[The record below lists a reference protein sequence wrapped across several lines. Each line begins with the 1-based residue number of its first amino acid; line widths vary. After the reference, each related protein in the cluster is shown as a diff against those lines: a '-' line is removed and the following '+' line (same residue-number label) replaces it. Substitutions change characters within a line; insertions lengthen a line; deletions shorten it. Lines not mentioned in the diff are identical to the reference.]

1 MEKADSAVLNGTE
14 FLRNQIH
21 QLQLNDCSQVL
32 AQTFRFVF
40 DIPEHEA
47 LQQFAAEFSK
57 PQSDR
62 DRGEFKKPC
71 GMRTIRSIVD
81 NEFDLASIVATR
93 HVGVASH
100 CDSDSYLNAQN
111 GLQVREMR
119 ELYGDHFDS
128 TGTCVRRNM
137 PESADL
143 FDAGSRASYGSL
155 SPTTFRVEESDA
167 DRKVETLFLTA
178 LELVRAY
185 KRPPFDINT
194 ISNEMKRLDPI
205 YDVHS
210 TSYGRFLEL
219 CKHMSAKGYLYLT
232 RIGGIPMV
240 KAYGS
245 GTKDRSKNG
254 HLPTMPPSRHLWVG
268 SVGPTVSKDQ
278 LYSIFSA
285 FGRIESVSM
294 HSNMGYAFIDCFAI
308 EDAMAAKENLQGA
321 QVGEKRITI
330 NFAKG
335 EPSRCICVSN
345 LLDVSEEQLYNEFS
359 AFGPL
364 EALVCVP
371 ESKCAFL
378 EFLRKEDSISAF
390 YSMQD
395 KVLGHRRI
403 QLDFHKTRDDMK
415 PELRWGR
422 LARSAPSDMHFL
434 RPAYERSVVRPASVP
449 DVTAL
454 MQRRHSCQREKDASF
469 YCAIDEHSLCCLITS
484 ILQEKKEVRLGEL
497 GKFLSQRTSGF
508 SFQQQQG
515 GLKGFV
521 CRHAELFCMSRDV
534 LDNPKIWLNPLAAP
548 EALQPF
554 MPIPS
559 VGAEDWCNPYPN
571 QHPDMFQP
579 QSPSADGLLENAVS
593 FVERGNFLPSRWS
606 GISLLPDTF

>member
-245 GTKDRSKNG
+245 GTKDRSKNA
-254 HLPTMPPSRHLWVG
+254 HLPSMPPSRHLWVG

-278 LYSIFSA
+278 LYSMFSS

-294 HSNMGYAFIDCFAI
+294 HSNMGYAFIDFVAI

-321 QVGEKRITI
+321 QVWEKRITI

-345 LLDVSEEQLYNEFS
+345 LLDVSEEQLYHEFS

-364 EALVCVP
+364 EALVCVS
-371 ESKCAFL
+371 ESNCAFV

-403 QLDFHKTRDDMK
+403 QLDFHKSRDEVK
-415 PELRWGR
+415 PELRSGR
-422 LARSAPSDMHFL
+422 LARSAPADLQLF
-434 RPAYERSVVRPASVP
+434 RAACERSAARPASVS
-449 DVTAL
+449 DVSAL
-454 MQRRHSCQREKDASF
+454 QPRHSWQRDKDAAL
-469 YCAIDEHSLCCLITS
+469 YCAIDERSLCALITS
-484 ILQEKKEVRLGEL
+484 ILEEKTQVRLGEL

-515 GLKGFV
+515 GLKGFI
-521 CRHAELFCMSRDV
+521 CRHPELFCMSRDV
-534 LDNPKIWLNPLAAP
+534 VDNPKIWLKPLAAP
-548 EALQPF
+548 KAVQPF
-554 MPIPS
+554 VPIPA
-559 VGAEDWCNPYPN
+559 VRADDRCNQYP
-571 QHPDMFQP
+571 DVFQT
-579 QSPSADGLLENAVS
+579 QSPSFEDLLGNAFRS
-593 FVERGNFLPSRWS
+593 GEPGRFRPYRWS
-606 GISLLPDTF
+606 GISSLPHSF